1 MSTFV
6 KKRISNIGIL
16 VILYVICGIMLFG
29 VSGIAKAEETAP
41 TSISSPIVTSPPKNS
56 IISGNYEYRIINEFR
71 KQASLTKVHNYGEEV
86 ELPSVIDGYNI
97 VSIGISYD
105 DQNISDEHGYRSII
119 MPIFSEEDTIVKK
132 LIIPEGVVLI
142 ETNAFYKMKNLETL
156 VLPDSLKE
164 IKENNFMKAGNIKT
178 LTFSN
183 EIYIWDNC
191 FRDSVIGKLTI
202 NGSIL
207 TGAEDDDDASLCGM
221 GGTIKQLIVN
231 NKNKQKRTILNLGR
245 AHINNMVVGSS
256 VKSIVLDGKYDNI
269 KLKNSKT
276 KIGYEEGCAQI
287 YKMTAMISKIKVKKK
302 SARYV
307 YSWAPMKIEMSY
319 WRMDGGGIKNMK
331 SKVKYRV
338 QQKNRANRYK
348 TFKTT
353 KKAKIKLKSK
363 SKIKV
368 EAVFSNDV

>member
-1 MSTFV
+1 M
-6 KKRISNIGIL
+6 
-16 VILYVICGIMLFG
+16 
-29 VSGIAKAEETAP
+29 
-41 TSISSPIVTSPPKNS
+41 
-56 IISGNYEYRIINEFR
+56 
-71 KQASLTKVHNYGEEV
+71 
-86 ELPSVIDGYNI
+86 
-97 VSIGISYD
+97 
-105 DQNISDEHGYRSII
+105 
-119 MPIFSEEDTIVKK
+119 
-132 LIIPEGVVLI
+132 IIPEGVVLI
-142 ETNAFYKMKNLETL
+142 ESNAFYKMKNLESL
-156 VLPDSLKE
+156 ILPDSLKE
-164 IKENNFMKAGNIKT
+164 IKENNFMDAGNIKS
-178 LTFSN
+178 LTFSK

-191 FRDSVIGKLTI
+191 FKDSVIGKLTI

-207 TGAEDDDDASLCGM
+207 TGEEDDDDASLCGM

-245 AHINNMVVGSS
+245 AHINNMVVSLS

-276 KIGYEEGCAQI
+276 KIGYEEECAKI
-287 YKMTAMISKIKVKKK
+287 YKMTSMISKIKVKKK
-302 SARYV
+302 SAKYV

-319 WRMDGGGIKNMK
+319 WRMDGGVKKMK

-338 QQKNRANRYK
+338 QQKNRANKYK

-368 EAVFSNDV
+368 EAVFSNDYLR

>member
-1 MSTFV
+1 
-6 KKRISNIGIL
+6 
-16 VILYVICGIMLFG
+16 MLFD
-29 VSGIAKAEETAP
+29 VSGIAKAAETAP
-41 TSISSPIVTSPPKNS
+41 TPIPTPIVTSPPKNS

-86 ELPSVIDGYNI
+86 VLPSVIDGYNI
-97 VSIGISYD
+97 VSIGINYD
-105 DQNISDEHGYRSII
+105 DQNISDESGYRSII

-142 ETNAFYKMKNLETL
+142 ETNAFYKMKNLENL
-156 VLPDSLKE
+156 VLPDSLKK
-164 IKENNFMKAGNIKT
+164 IKENNFMGAGNIKS

-191 FRDSVIGKLTI
+191 FKDSVIDKLTI
-202 NGSIL
+202 NSSIL
-207 TGAEDDDDASLCGM
+207 TGAEEDEDDSLCGM
-221 GGTIKQLIVN
+221 GGTIKQLFVN
-231 NKNKQKRTILNLGR
+231 NKNMQKRTILNLGR
-245 AHINNMVVGSS
+245 ARINNMVVGSS

-276 KIGYEEGCAQI
+276 KIGYEEGCAKI
-287 YKMTAMISKIKVKKK
+287 YKMTTMISKIKVKKK
-302 SARYV
+302 SANYV

-338 QQKNRANRYK
+338 QQKNRANKYK
-348 TFKTT
+348 TIKTT
-353 KKAKIKLKSK
+353 KKTKI
-363 SKIKV
+363 
-368 EAVFSNDV
+368 